1 MKIAFAGVGVT
12 HPGAVSLENE
22 DSILIVENHPLSSQ
36 KGNLYAVAD
45 GIGSEAEGLVAS
57 EQTINLVKDFFYSS
71 DQSEILEA
79 LAESIKQANLKIFKR
94 GKKYI
99 STSGMGSTISA
110 VVIRDNHAFIA
121 HVGDSR
127 VYLYSRI
134 GKLQPLTQ
142 DDVDVQGRLIRSIG
156 GGYYV
161 EVQTQEI
168 ELAPGDL
175 LLLCTDGLTD
185 ALSDEEISSVLESTS
200 STNAKCMML
209 LKKAL
214 RNRRALDNLSVI
226 IIGEEK
232 SRRDDIKAERIGGF
246 VPLKED
252 NVIRYKG
259 EVKEVRTL
267 PTTPAK
273 SYNLRMMF
281 FVLTT
286 ALIFSAMGIICGV
299 LFGGK
304 FSPIVKKP
312 NEVLPF
318 LCRISA
324 FDYYSSAPI
333 NDFSVGIIGESRT
346 GTITFPPAKGS
357 DENLLW
363 VAKANGYKDTSICIK
378 PPGEKTLNVF
388 LQPKHFVFIDVIIE
402 DGEKTQV
409 EVEVKKQGSKGAL
422 KFFKK
427 DKYQGY
433 YSNDAKPGYYTIEA
447 KGENRLFYDKIKIQI
462 DSTLLN
468 DKHALICTL
477 GLANWDTLLT
487 RWEKGELD
495 SASVKKVT
503 QKLYDLRNTSNQITG
518 LLENDF
524 SENKIKKAMELFD
537 KLELEENLPKS
548 KTLREENRSSY
559 KRIEE
564 ILKSEKCTP
573 ALKEQIKNFCNKYSE
588 YFIENQ

>member
-1 MKIAFAGVGVT
+1 MKMAFVGVGVT
-12 HPGAVSLENE
+12 HPGAASLENE
-22 DSILIVENHPLSSQ
+22 DSVLIIENHPFSSQ
-36 KGNLYAVAD
+36 KGNLFAVAD

-57 EQTINLVKDFFYSS
+57 DQTINLVKDFFYSS

-79 LAESIKQANLKIFKR
+79 LVESIKEANRKIFIR
-94 GKKYI
+94 GKKHI

-110 VVIRDNHAFIA
+110 VIIQDNHAFIA

-127 VYLYSRI
+127 VYRYSRW
-134 GKLQPLTQ
+134 GELQPLTQ
-142 DDVDVQGRLIRSIG
+142 DDVDEQGRLIRSIG

-168 ELAPGDL
+168 ELVAGDL
-175 LLLCTDGLTD
+175 LLLCSDGLTD
-185 ALSDEEISSVLESTS
+185 ALSDQEISSVLHNPLSI
-200 STNAKCMML
+200 NARCTML

-214 RNRRALDNLSVI
+214 INRRALDNVSI
-226 IIGEEK
+226 ILIGEER
-232 SRRDDIKAERIGGF
+232 SRWDDIKMERIGGL
-246 VPLKED
+246 VPSKEND
-252 NVIRYKG
+252 ILHYKW
-259 EVKEVRTL
+259 EVKEVKTL
-267 PTTPAK
+267 PLTRYK

-286 ALIFSAMGIICGV
+286 AVIFSAIGIVCGA
-299 LFGGK
+299 LLGGK
-304 FSPIVKKP
+304 FISRIKETT
-312 NEVLPF
+312 EVFPF
-318 LCRISA
+318 PGKISA
-324 FDYYSSAPI
+324 FDYYSNVPI
-333 NDFSVGIIGESRT
+333 NDFSVEIVGENQK
-346 GTITFPPAKGS
+346 GTITFFPWG
-357 DENLLW
+357 
-363 VAKANGYKDTSICIK
+363 VKANGYKETSISMK
-378 PPGEKTLNVF
+378 PPVEKNLNVL
-388 LQPKHFVFIDVIIE
+388 LQPEHFVFIDVIIE
-402 DGEKTQV
+402 EGEKTQV

-427 DKYQGY
+427 DNYQGY

-524 SENKIKKAMELFD
+524 SEKKIKKAMELFD

-548 KTLREENRSSY
+548 KTLREQNRSSY

-564 ILKSEKCTP
+564 ILKSEQCTP
-573 ALKEQIKNFCNKYSE
+573 ALKEEIKNFCNKYSE
-588 YFIENQ
+588 YLRDNH